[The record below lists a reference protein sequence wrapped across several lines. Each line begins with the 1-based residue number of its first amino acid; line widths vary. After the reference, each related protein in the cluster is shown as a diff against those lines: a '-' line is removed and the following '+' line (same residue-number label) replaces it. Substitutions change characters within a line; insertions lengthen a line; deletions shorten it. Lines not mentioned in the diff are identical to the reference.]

1 MRLPVRPLMS
11 DILDQM
17 CDSKAAAVWMDDKCM
32 RDVTRPADWRCVVD
46 DRLAEVAADFGM
58 ASPALGR
65 AMA

>member
-1 MRLPVRPLMS
+1 MS

-46 DRLAEVAADFGM
+46 DRLAEVAATYLIHPGRYAD
-58 ASPALGR
+58 PALPGGF
-65 AMA
+65 AP